1 MSMDIIRRI
10 EMQQMRDDLPDFR
23 PGDTIR
29 VYWKI
34 LDGRKEK
41 IQKFEGV
48 LLADKGSGVRRT
60 ITVRKISH
68 GIGVERIFPV
78 HNPKLVKIEVVQ
90 RGKVRRSK
98 LYYLRD
104 RRKLEVK
111 KRDRFGTSRRK
122 R

>member
-10 EMQQMRDDLPDFR
+10 EEQQMRDDLPEFR

-29 VYWKI
+29 VYWKV

-41 IQKFEGV
+41 IQRFEGI

-78 HNPKLVKIEVVQ
+78 HSPKLVKIEVVQ
-90 RGKVRRSK
+90 RGKVRHAK

-104 RRKLEVK
+104 KKKLEVK
-111 KRDRFGTSRRK
+111 KRDRFGRSSK
-122 R
+122 KK